1 MNLKH
6 FYSGFRHGFPALV
19 IGILLLWPGALRAQ
33 HVHVNAGASNT
44 TQNARLYFP
53 NGSTYDTSSR
63 YDVYLSF
70 TNGGSFSNL
79 YRGAGVSFTA
89 LPSTADN
96 GGPAFGHAA
105 DGAVLQL
112 QFVSMSGPPGGV
124 FGVWSQEIG
133 NPATS
138 SPLFSLPV
146 GATNGTNGIAL
157 SESDGSP
164 GADPYGHIHGRTFT
178 ATKPGLYTL
187 GCRIL
192 DTSTNGAGGGPIHT
206 PSALYYF
213 YFQAGLTISSWAKN
227 SNSFAVTFG
236 TTAGKTYYVESSTNL
251 TTTNWTTFA
260 GPFTGDNKLRSVTN
274 NSTAPSLFFRLRSN

>member
-1 MNLKH
+1 MKSTPFH
-6 FYSGFRHGFPALV
+6 FEFRPDFSALALGV
-19 IGILLLWPGALRAQ
+19 LLFWPGALQAQ

-53 NGSTYDTSSR
+53 NGSTYNTSAR

-79 YRGAGVSFTA
+79 YQGAGVSFTA
-89 LPSTADN
+89 LASTADN

-105 DGAVLQL
+105 DGAFLQL
-112 QFVSMSGPPGGV
+112 QLVSMSGPPGGV
-124 FGVWSQEIG
+124 FGVWSQQIG
-133 NPATS
+133 TPAIS
-138 SPLFSLPV
+138 HPLFSLPV
-146 GATNGTNGIAL
+146 GATNGTNLLNL
-157 SESDGSP
+157 SESDGSL

-192 DTSTNGAGGGPIHT
+192 DTSSNGTGGGPIHT

-236 TTAGKTYYVESSTNL
+236 TTAGKTYHVESSTNL

-260 GPFTGDNKLRSVTN
+260 GPFTGDNKLRTATN
-274 NSTAPSLFFRLRSN
+274 SSAAPTLFFRLRSN